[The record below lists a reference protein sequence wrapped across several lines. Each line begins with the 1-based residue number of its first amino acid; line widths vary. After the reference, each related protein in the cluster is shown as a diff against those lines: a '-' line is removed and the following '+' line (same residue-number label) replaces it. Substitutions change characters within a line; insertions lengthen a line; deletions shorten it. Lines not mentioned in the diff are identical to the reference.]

1 VPTPVPL
8 ENFEHLPVV
17 TSLPYDYGSPVPE
30 PVTTAADITSI
41 VTQAP
46 IQPQVED

>member
-17 TSLPYDYGSPVPE
+17 TSDPYTYGSSALTE
-30 PVTTAADITSI
+30 AANAADPA
-41 VTQAP
+41 VMP
-46 IQPQVED
+46 IEPNPAK